1 MVSAAMAFA
10 CSDVDP
16 DVPETP
22 GAQTGDGE
30 PAAPEVIFSDIT
42 STSFTASWEEV
53 SGADGYR
60 YEVTFV
66 EDGATVTVAFE
77 NIEET
82 SCGVQGEGGRPCGR
96 KDFQKLV

>member
-42 STSFTASWEEV
+42 STSFTASWKEV

-66 EDGATVTVAFE
+66 EVR
-77 NIEET
+77 
-82 SCGVQGEGGRPCGR
+82 SRPCSLPWSTR
-96 KDFQKLV
+96 